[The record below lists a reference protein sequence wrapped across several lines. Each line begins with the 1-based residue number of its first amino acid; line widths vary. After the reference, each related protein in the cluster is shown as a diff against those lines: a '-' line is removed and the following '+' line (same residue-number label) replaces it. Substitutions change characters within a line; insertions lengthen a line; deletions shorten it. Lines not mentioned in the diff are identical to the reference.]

1 MTVEVNDD
9 GSIGIPND
17 PIEGSIRVVKRDKIA
32 DIPVEGA
39 EFTLYDSE
47 GKAVKKVTTDKE
59 GIAISVFQKR
69 RTTKT
74 EQGGKSESDIK
85 SGSDSFCYEKK
96 DHNLFRSLFCFQFFS
111 ACSCRRNT
119 LDKNRAFPFRHC

>member
-39 EFTLYDSE
+39 EFTLYDSK
-47 GKAVKKVTTDKE
+47 GKIVKKVTTDKD
-59 GIAISVFQKR
+59 GIADFGKVLYGKYTVRGTSATRHYGRDASPIPFEILGLK
-69 RTTKT
+69 KT
-74 EQGGKSESDIK
+74 
-85 SGSDSFCYEKK
+85 
-96 DHNLFRSLFCFQFFS
+96 
-111 ACSCRRNT
+111 
-119 LDKNRAFPFRHC
+119 